1 MTTLEQQ
8 FGVNAVGA
16 MVAREFG
23 DGIIYHGAITSF
35 KRGKDGESDLY
46 RVEYEDG
53 DAEDMDCDEY
63 NFAYALELSDQ
74 GWVVEEGGGASKES
88 DNDREGNRDTW
99 KPSKVISKSMSRS
112 LFLLSF
118 YFCVCMFLCA
128 LFSSFSIAKPFPDI
142 LPPTPVCSLCCILHF
157 FVCLTY
163 LELIFLVVKR

>member
-63 NFAYALELSDQ
+63 NFAYALELTHQ

-99 KPSKVISKSMSRS
+99 KPSKVISKSMSRFLFFAFM
-112 LFLLSF
+112 LFLCL
-118 YFCVCMFLCA
+118 CV
-128 LFSSFSIAKPFPDI
+128 
-142 LPPTPVCSLCCILHF
+142 PVCIVF
-157 FVCLTY
+157 I
-163 LELIFLVVKR
+163 IFYSKTLS